1 MSPENV
7 MALASEIIEHGWPLH
22 PQVLYNRGDDTYCI
36 AEPPE
41 WDDTTKVRRWAE
53 ALVLAASYACDVLF
67 VTDAVMNAG
76 GPKPSEDPAATNA
89 IMVARFTVAEADAWM
104 RRYDVGDDGTVTF
117 HDPEHLEPM
126 QGWQV
131 DMYHLAISHRDVL
144 PVAEAV
150 RGLEGY
156 GWVVSR

>member
-1 MSPENV
+1 MT
-7 MALASEIIEHGWPLH
+7 LASEIVEHGWPLH

-41 WDDTTKVRRWAE
+41 WGDATKVRRWAE

-76 GPKPSEDPAATNA
+76 GPTPSEDPAATNA
-89 IMVARFTVAEADAWM
+89 IMVARFSVNGSDAWM
-104 RRYDVGDDGTVTF
+104 RRYDVADDGSVRLYA
-117 HDPEHLEPM
+117 PEHLEPM
-126 QGWQV
+126 QGWQAE
-131 DMYHLAISHRDVL
+131 MYRTAMGSRDVL
-144 PVAEAV
+144 LVRDAV
-150 RGLEGY
+150 RGLEGL